1 MLCIAQ
7 HNWRLISLFF
17 LGGEK
22 CEIEQMQT
30 NFMWYKNPDVCQ
42 YLATGV
48 EKFDSA
54 ELLSQRALY
63 MYMLVTIVI
72 DLYIVLYL

>member
-7 HNWRLISLFF
+7 HNWRLRSFFF

-30 NFMWYKNPDVCQ
+30 NFMWYENLDVCQ
-42 YLATGV
+42 YLATSV
-48 EKFDSA
+48 EEFDSA
-54 ELLSQRALY
+54 EL
-63 MYMLVTIVI
+63 
-72 DLYIVLYL
+72 DLLKYGN